1 VQTQTITSPSTELHG
16 MPRQPAGG
24 RRSEASS
31 ADPRPL
37 RFDVGS
43 FHLVRA
49 FVEEMAAKTRSGFDA
64 KCSTAQA
71 VDWQAIESAVADSDS
86 LELAIG
92 RAIVMAHRMCT
103 TGWGFE
109 EDDLAP
115 PERVDPGSEDMVRSE
130 TEDPFFTF
138 SVAEAVPDFGESRL
152 RTRVARRVGR
162 AVRRA

>member
-1 VQTQTITSPSTELHG
+1 

-64 KCSTAQA
+64 KCSPAQA
-71 VDWQAIESAVADSDS
+71 VDWQAIESAVADSAS

-92 RAIVMAHRMCT
+92 RAVVMAHRMCT
-103 TGWGFE
+103 TGSGFE

-115 PERVDPGSEDMVRSE
+115 PERDDPGSEHMVRSE
-130 TEDPFFTF
+130 TETEVPFFTF
-138 SVAEAVPDFGESRL
+138 SVADAVPDFGESRL
-152 RTRVARRVGR
+152 RTRVARRFGR